1 MMPVYDFDSPADRL
15 RFAVSLLRK
24 EDRKRYVQDV
34 GRLYGREAQVELV
47 EGLKATAKDGRSD
60 QGAP

>member
-1 MMPVYDFDSPADRL
+1 MMPVYDFDLPADRL

-47 EGLKATAKDGRSD
+47 EGLKAAAAQK
-60 QGAP
+60 